1 MRSRSIS
8 SRNAPTSG
16 LGMTTIRPPR
26 AITGKHSTPAAW
38 VSGASARYAGRP
50 SNG

>member
-8 SRNAPTSG
+8 AMNSPTSG
-16 LGMTTIRPPR
+16 LGITTMRPPR
-26 AITGKHSTPAAW
+26 VITGKHNTPAAW

-50 SNG
+50 LNG